1 MDKKITIECTMEEGC
16 IKYLLS
22 FLRRMEYN
30 GNIGHTEVIAFY
42 DDGDGD
48 IRPRFLVD
56 GKQLK
61 EYDLPEPEMK
71 KYVPHPQN
79 IKLLE
84 KKDNKEIYEFGQY
97 DLRDLP
103 MF

>member
-1 MDKKITIECTMEEGC
+1 MNKKITIECTMEEGC

-22 FLRRMEYN
+22 FLRAIERN
-30 GNIGHTEVIAFY
+30 GELGHTETIAFY

-56 GKQLK
+56 GKKLN

-71 KYVPHPQN
+71 KFIPHPLN
-79 IKLLE
+79 IKYMSE
-84 KKDNKEIYEFGQY
+84 RDYYIVNAS
-97 DLRDLP
+97 DLRNLP